1 MPGTGVGGGRGGALV
16 TGLLCP
22 FPSLRLPGPLREAVE
37 WRDGPDCREAQPP
50 VPGDSEH
57 LRVQHRA
64 LSHRGRAT
72 QRTSTREPATPLGR
86 SAAP

>member
-22 FPSLRLPGPLREAVE
+22 FPSLCLPGPLREAVE
-37 WRDGPDCREAQPP
+37 RRDGPDCREAQPP

-64 LSHRGRAT
+64 LSHRGRALGS
-72 QRTSTREPATPLGR
+72 QRHPWEGARHREGR
-86 SAAP
+86 I